1 MLANGKDVNYLMLNG
16 EVFGSEKRFPAEYD
30 FGKSYDSVQIY
41 GCSITENGFK
51 FDALSQ
57 SNNPG
62 STGSYYPST
71 AEFNRISIVF
81 CEAIYLK
88 EKYILVR
95 CDSRMT
101 GTSWIYGDIVWIKL
115 KDVGGVLNPAQ

>member
-1 MLANGKDVNYLMLNG
+1 MLANGKDVNYLILNG
-16 EVFGSEKRFPAEYD
+16 EVFASQKRYPGEYD
-30 FGKSYDSVQIY
+30 FGKDYSGVQIY
-41 GCSITENGFK
+41 GCSIDSKGLK

-81 CEAIYLK
+81 CEVIYLK

-95 CDSRMT
+95 CDARMT

-115 KDVGGVLNPAQ
+115 KDVGGVLTPAK

>member
-1 MLANGKDVNYLMLNG
+1 MLANSKDVNYLMLNG
-16 EVFGSEKRFPAEYD
+16 EVFCSQKRFPGEYD
-30 FGKSYDSVQIY
+30 FGKDYDDVQIY
-41 GCSITENGFK
+41 GCSIDSKGLK
-51 FDALSQ
+51 FGALSQ

-88 EKYILVR
+88 EKYILVK
-95 CDSRMT
+95 CGSRMT

-115 KDVGGVLNPAQ
+115 KDVGGVLTPAK